1 MSKVDMKGWTPEQ
14 IKAYQ
19 EAEAALAAEESAIA
33 EARARQA
40 REAASP
46 EALAEKLREQAA
58 AAREARARAERD
70 AEDDAAYRKA
80 CKEHGGEQRVAR
92 TRTVD
97 GSVIQRAMT
106 RQEHEEFSDR
116 ISGLESEADVLK
128 VARAAT
134 LDTVVHPPRPR
145 MLQILERYP
154 RLWVHLYAARDEL
167 ITGVQEAA
175 RGKG

>member
-1 MSKVDMKGWTPEQ
+1 MSKPDMKGWTPEQ
-14 IKAYQ
+14 IKAYE
-19 EAEAALAAEESAIA
+19 EAAAALAAEESAIA
-33 EARARQA
+33 EASARQE

-58 AAREARARAERD
+58 AAREARARAARD
-70 AEDDAAYRKA
+70 AADDAAYRKA
-80 CKEHGGEQRVAR
+80 CKEHGERRVAR
-92 TRTVD
+92 TRTVE

-116 ISGLESEADVLK
+116 IAGLESEADILK

-145 MLQILERYP
+145 MLEILERYP

-167 ITGVQEAA
+167 ITGVEEAA